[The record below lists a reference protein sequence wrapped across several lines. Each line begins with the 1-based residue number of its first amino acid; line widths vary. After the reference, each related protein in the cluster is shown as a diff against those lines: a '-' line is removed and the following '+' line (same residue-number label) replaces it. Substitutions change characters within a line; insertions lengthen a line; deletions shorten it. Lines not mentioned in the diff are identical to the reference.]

1 MPVALDL
8 SLPSCDFDFERR
20 ADGAGAGGFRTAE
33 RRAGGVVHAYRRRES
48 VRCPDDGVHTGAWLA
63 AVVLDACGLA
73 LRKARSHKTQ
83 DARFVLTRS
92 TDWSQTR
99 NYFCTCVHVIYS
111 FPESSESSVTRTY
124 SQT

>member
-1 MPVALDL
+1 MVPVALGL

-33 RRAGGVVHAYRRRES
+33 RRALGVVHAYRGRES

-73 LRKARSHKTQ
+73 LRKARSHKAPTS
-83 DARFVLTRS
+83 DVRFVLTRL
-92 TDWSQTR
+92 TDWSETR
-99 NYFCTCVHVIYS
+99 NYCYEYT
-111 FPESSESSVTRTY
+111 
-124 SQT
+124 